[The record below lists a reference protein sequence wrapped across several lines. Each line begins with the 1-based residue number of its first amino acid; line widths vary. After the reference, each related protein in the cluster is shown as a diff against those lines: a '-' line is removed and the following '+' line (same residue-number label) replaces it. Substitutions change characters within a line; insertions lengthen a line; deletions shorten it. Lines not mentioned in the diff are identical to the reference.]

1 MLDLNG
7 SVENVDNSDESVSE
21 EMLRKAMEDPA
32 RDPTDVESSYI
43 RDEELGQVL

>member
-1 MLDLNG
+1 MLNLNG

-32 RDPTDVESSYI
+32 DVESFNI
-43 RDEELGQVL
+43 RDEEMDQV